1 MLDEEI
7 AGRSGP
13 VRRGP
18 LPNVRFGAQLWS
30 QASSWEGFLAAA
42 LAAEDGGW
50 DSVWTWDHL
59 HAIFGPWEQPVL
71 EGWLA
76 IGAVAARTSRVR
88 VGLMVGANTLR
99 NPGHT
104 AKLAATLDHVSGG
117 RAVLGIGGAWFAREH
132 EAFGIDFGAT
142 VGERLDRL
150 DEAVG
155 LMRRLLDGER
165 FGHAGRFYRF
175 DDALLAP
182 GPVQAHLPI
191 LVGGSGPKKTLRT
204 VARWAD
210 AWNTNGTLEEVAG
223 RDAILREHCAAV
235 GRDPGTIERTVSFP
249 IVIRDNPAE
258 AARAFRALCDHNG
271 TPDAGPVPTLL
282 GPPELVAAALVP
294 YVALGFG
301 TIIVRLPAPHD
312 SETIARIGEVRA
324 TLADTAPA
332 GAALADTP
340 AAG

>member
-18 LPNVRFGAQLWS
+18 MPDVRFGAQLWS

-59 HAIFGPWEQPVL
+59 HAIFGPWEQPIL

-88 VGLMVGANTLR
+88 VGLMVGANTFR

-150 DEAVG
+150 DEAVE

-165 FGHAGRFYRF
+165 FSHAGRFYRF

-182 GPVQAHLPI
+182 RPRPGPP
-191 LVGGSGPKKTLRT
+191 
-204 VARWAD
+204 AD
-210 AWNTNGTLEEVAG
+210 PRRRQRAEEDAADRRPLGRRLEHE
-223 RDAILREHCAAV
+223 RDARGGRRAR
-235 GRDPGTIERTVSFP
+235 RDPP
-249 IVIRDNPAE
+249 
-258 AARAFRALCDHNG
+258 RALRGRRARPGARSSGRSASRSSSATTRPRPRARSAHSATHNG
-271 TPDAGPVPTLL
+271 TPDAGTVPTLL
-282 GPPELVAAALVP
+282 GPAGRWSPPPCVRTSTS
-294 YVALGFG
+294 GFG

-324 TLADTAPA
+324 
-332 GAALADTP
+332 ALA
-340 AAG
+340 G